1 MLLVRRP
8 RGTTAP
14 TRRLAALIVAVAGV
28 VGWLAGPAGATSVPA
43 PVTTIEGTISAVID
57 GDTVKVRVRGFE
69 TPVRLLG
76 IDTPETRDPRKPVQ
90 CYGPQATAMTRRL
103 LPVGRRVIVRS
114 DPTQA
119 TRDRYARFLGYVFR
133 ADRPLAP
140 NRSVNYTLVRTG
152 RAKVYVYGGVRFAA
166 ARPYFRAQNRARRAK
181 AGLWGPPC
189 NGNTTKPAA
198 RTRPGGVARSGTRG
212 ACDPNYA
219 GACLPVYPPDVD
231 CRDIVARDIRVVG
244 TDVHRLDVDRDGIA
258 CEG

>member
-1 MLLVRRP
+1 MLPVRRP
-8 RGTTAP
+8 HGTTAP
-14 TRRLAALIVAVAGV
+14 PRRAPTRLVAALAVAGC
-28 VGWLAGPAGATSVPA
+28 LAGPAAAIGPSA
-43 PVTTIEGTISAVID
+43 PVTTIEGTVSAVID
-57 GDTVKVRVRGFE
+57 GDTVRVSVRGFD

-140 NRSVNYTLVRTG
+140 NRSVNHTLVRTG

-189 NGNTTKPAA
+189 NRNTTKPAV
-198 RTRPGGVARSGTRG
+198 RTRPARVARPDTGG

-219 GACLPVYPPDVD
+219 GACLPVHPPDVN
-231 CRDIVARDIRVVG
+231 CRDISARDIRVVG
-244 TDVHRLDVDRDGIA
+244 TDVHHLDVDRDGIA
-258 CEG
+258 CES